1 MARWV
6 VSAKRADFQAI
17 AAKYGI
23 DPVTARL
30 IRNRDIIN
38 DEDIRQ
44 YLEGTLDDLPSP
56 HLLKDA
62 DRAAE
67 ILEQKIT
74 EGKKIR
80 ILGDYDIDGV
90 SATFILKKSLD
101 HAGAAV
107 DWYIPDRVLD
117 GYGIHDHLIDRAI
130 EDRVDTIITCDNGI
144 AAFSE
149 IARAKKAGITVI
161 VTDHHEVP
169 YEEADGNRKYIV
181 PPADAVVNP
190 KQIDCLYPNS
200 GICGAVVALKTM
212 QVLYDRMGLDKQVLD
227 RLTEVAAIATVG
239 DIMELQGEN
248 RILVRE
254 GLKRLPR
261 TENKGLRSLLRVCGL
276 EDSRITAYHIGF
288 VLGPCINASGR
299 LDTAARSLALLDAD
313 TSDEAEKLAGDLFNM
328 NASRKA
334 LTEEGT
340 ELAIQMVEEKGL
352 LKNKVLVIFL
362 PECHESLAGII
373 AGRIREK
380 YYRPVFIL
388 TRGQDSAKGSGRS
401 IEGYSMYDEMT
412 KCSDLFLQFGGHAM
426 AAGLSIDVDKIGE
439 FRRRINEQCALT
451 EELLTP
457 KTVIDAAVPL
467 GYLSRKLI
475 QEIGMLEPFGKGNTR
490 PVFARKNLRALWPR
504 IVGKNRNV
512 VKMKLEEPDG
522 FTIDAVYFGDALA
535 FMEAVQEGSPLA
547 VTYYPEINS
556 YRGAE
561 SIQVI
566 ITDFVVNNDKK

>member
-212 QVLYDRMGLDKQVLD
+212 QVLYDRLGMDKQVLD

-299 LDTAARSLALLDAD
+299 LDTAARSLALLDAE

-352 LKNKVLVIFL
+352 LKDKVLVIFL

-426 AAGLSIDVDKIGE
+426 AAGLSIDEDKIGE

-467 GYLSRKLI
+467 GYISRKLI

>member
-149 IARAKKAGITVI
+149 ITRAKKAGITVI

-299 LDTAARSLALLDAD
+299 LDTAARSLALLDAE

-352 LKNKVLVIFL
+352 LKDKVLVIFL

-380 YYRPVFIL
+380 YYRPAFIL

-426 AAGLSIDVDKIGE
+426 AAGLSIDEDKIGE